1 MLRRLLNEVKDIASY
16 DLRSLRMIVTGGEA
30 VENSIIEGTLEKFP
44 DAKFIVNYGST
55 EGGPITTFL
64 APEETVRKMGSIGKE
79 CFSVELRIADSKD
92 RPLPPFEVGEVL
104 VRSPFVCRGY
114 WNRPELT
121 NEVSRNGW
129 WHTGD
134 LGYRDD
140 EGFVYLSGRRKDM
153 IKSGT
158 ENIYPAEV
166 EQAIASLPGVVEVS
180 VIGVPDEE
188 WGETVAAFVVRAR
201 GAKLDEETVIAHC
214 RKQIASYKKPRYVL
228 FVDMLPRNT
237 TNKVNKD
244 ELRKRFAEHGEV
256 AQS

>member
-1 MLRRLLNEVKDIASY
+1 M
-16 DLRSLRMIVTGGEA
+16 
-30 VENSIIEGTLEKFP
+30 
-44 DAKFIVNYGST
+44 
-55 EGGPITTFL
+55 
-64 APEETVRKMGSIGKE
+64 RKMGSVGKE

-92 RPLPPFEVGEVL
+92 RALPPFEVGEVL

-166 EQAIASLPGVVEVS
+166 EQAIASLPGVTEVS